1 MIRLIHA
8 EAIKLRSTRTFYLI
22 TFGALV
28 MIAIAAAVL
37 AAAGSFAHGDQPV
50 RDALAIAALGQTFA
64 IVLGVMAVTG
74 EFRHRTITAALLI
87 TPKRARLIVAKTV
100 VVFLAGLAFG
110 LVAFAGTVAIV
121 LPILSARHIAS
132 DVSGTQIAEIM
143 TGGNWIIPM
152 ESVTEATTRS
162 IIRNGK
168 NKTAPIWKPAF
179 ISERM

>member
-28 MIAIAAAVL
+28 MIAIAA
-37 AAAGSFAHGDQPV
+37 F
-50 RDALAIAALGQTFA
+50 GQTFG

-132 DVSGTQIAEIM
+132 DVSGTQIAEII
-143 TGGNWIIPM
+143 TGGTLVTAVLAAFGVGVGTVIRDQAGAII
-152 ESVTEATTRS
+152 ATLALLFAIEPLLTILPGVGNVVQTYGVAGLS
-162 IIRNGK
+162 S
-168 NKTAPIWKPAF
+168 AA
-179 ISERM
+179 

>member
-37 AAAGSFAHGDQPV
+37 TAAGSFAHGDQPV

-74 EFRHRTITAALLI
+74 EFRHRTITATLLI

-100 VVFLAGLAFG
+100 VVFL
-110 LVAFAGTVAIV
+110 
-121 LPILSARHIAS
+121 
-132 DVSGTQIAEIM
+132 
-143 TGGNWIIPM
+143 
-152 ESVTEATTRS
+152 
-162 IIRNGK
+162 
-168 NKTAPIWKPAF
+168 
-179 ISERM
+179 